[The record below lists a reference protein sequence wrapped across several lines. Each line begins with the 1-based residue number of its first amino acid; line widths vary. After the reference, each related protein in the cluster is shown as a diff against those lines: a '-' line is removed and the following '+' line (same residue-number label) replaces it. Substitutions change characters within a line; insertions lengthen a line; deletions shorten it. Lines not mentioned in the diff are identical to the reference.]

1 MNYST
6 HKKVSLTMDFS
17 FGKEYKLCSLKQI
30 DYLFK
35 EGKKIKEYPIT
46 IIYSPTELVLTTHF
60 QLLIS
65 VPKRLFKK
73 AHDRNYIKRCVKEI
87 VRKNKCELEMQLE
100 TNNKKLIFAIVYT
113 SKEHLAF
120 SILEQKLV
128 KAIAKLT
135 LQLNQNDK
143 N

>member
-1 MNYST
+1 MN
-6 HKKVSLTMDFS
+6 FS
-17 FGKEYKLCSLKQI
+17 FGKEYKLCSHKQI

-35 EGKKIKEYPIT
+35 EGKKVKEYPIT
-46 IIYSPTELVLTTHF
+46 IIYSPAELLLTTQF

-73 AHDRNYIKRCVKEI
+73 AHDRNYIKRCIREI
-87 VRKNKCELEMQLE
+87 VRKNKHELETQLE
-100 TNNKKLIFAIVYT
+100 TNDKKLIFAIVYT
-113 SKEHLAF
+113 SKEQLTF
-120 SILEQKLV
+120 SVLEQKLV

-135 LQLNQNDK
+135 LQINQNDK

>member
-1 MNYST
+1 
-6 HKKVSLTMDFS
+6 MDFS

>member
-1 MNYST
+1 MN
-6 HKKVSLTMDFS
+6 FS
-17 FGKEYKLCSLKQI
+17 FGKEYKLCSHNQI

-35 EGKKIKEYPIT
+35 EGKKVKEYPIT
-46 IIYSPTELVLTTHF
+46 IIYSPTELPLTTQF

-73 AHDRNYIKRCVKEI
+73 AHDRNYIKRCIREI
-87 VRKNKCELEMQLE
+87 VRKNKHELETQLE
-100 TNNKKLIFAIVYT
+100 TNDKKLIFALVYT
-113 SKEHLAF
+113 SKEQLAF
-120 SILEQKLV
+120 SVLEQKLV

-135 LQLNQNDK
+135 LQINQNDK